1 MNMTALFFVFLLCW
15 NLSDVGAQEIIE
27 VSEVEK
33 EVIAEELQKEAQ
45 SGKHSESTNEFLNK
59 VSETFKNSKE
69 GHEIEVESQK
79 GDCAECSQKK
89 KSKNFF
95 RDFGRQ
101 IGKGAA
107 WLTTTTT
114 KPFMTASAF
123 LKGAVEKSDKNKD
136 LVALYQFFLNHQK
149 EFDKLYLQ
157 AGTPEE
163 MIEIMLAKMEQIMK
177 KKSQRLMRD
186 FLVSLEL
193 KREIPEDLTGFEL
206 TAEEIAA
213 IDPSKMNPDFINNH
227 PEYKEIKGLVGLVTK
242 EDLNDIVTSG
252 YFDKAISFDNYKAAV
267 PNVFEL
273 AGTIVGQI
281 FAPKIALNIISSTLA
296 GLYSTP
302 VLAANIGTG
311 ISSAICLQKETQ
323 EKFAADKD
331 LKMFC
336 SYVTNRSGY
345 ELLKSRAIGY
355 VAGKK
360 FHNRVSR
367 EIEKLKGKRKK
378 KNEEVIQEEKKDIV
392 PKVS

>member
-1 MNMTALFFVFLLCW
+1 
-15 NLSDVGAQEIIE
+15 
-27 VSEVEK
+27 
-33 EVIAEELQKEAQ
+33 
-45 SGKHSESTNEFLNK
+45 
-59 VSETFKNSKE
+59 
-69 GHEIEVESQK
+69 
-79 GDCAECSQKK
+79 
-89 KSKNFF
+89 
-95 RDFGRQ
+95 
-101 IGKGAA
+101 
-107 WLTTTTT
+107 
-114 KPFMTASAF
+114 
-123 LKGAVEKSDKNKD
+123 
-136 LVALYQFFLNHQK
+136 
-149 EFDKLYLQ
+149 
-157 AGTPEE
+157 
-163 MIEIMLAKMEQIMK
+163 MIEIMLSKMEEIMK
-177 KKSQRLMRD
+177 RKSQRLMRD

-206 TAEEIAA
+206 TAEEIAT
-213 IDPSKMNPDFINNH
+213 IDPAKMNPDFINNH
-227 PEYKEIKGLVGLVTK
+227 PEFKEMKGLVGLVTK

-252 YFDKAISFDNYKAAV
+252 YFDKAISFENYKAAV

-323 EKFAADKD
+323 EKFAEDKD

-360 FHNRVSR
+360 FHSKVSK

-378 KNEEVIQEEKKDIV
+378 KSEDVSGEDHKELT
-392 PKVS
+392 PKIS

>member
-1 MNMTALFFVFLLCW
+1 MNMTALLFVFLLCW
-15 NLSDVGAQEIIE
+15 NLSNIHAQEVVE
-27 VSEVEK
+27 VSQAEK
-33 EVIAEELQKEAQ
+33 EVVAEELQKEAL
-45 SGKHSESTNEFLNK
+45 SGKHSESTKEFLNK
-59 VSETFKNSKE
+59 VSEAFKHSKTN
-69 GHEIEVESQK
+69 HEIEVDPQK
-79 GDCAECSQKK
+79 GDCAECSVKK

-95 RDFGRQ
+95 RDLGRTL
-101 IGKGAA
+101 GKGAA
-107 WLTTTTT
+107 WLTTTTA

-123 LKGAVEKSDKNKD
+123 VKGAVEKSDKNKD

-149 EFDKLYLQ
+149 EFDKLYLE

-163 MIEIMLAKMEQIMK
+163 MIELMLSKMEQIME
-177 KKSQRLMRD
+177 KKSHKLMRD
-186 FLVSLEL
+186 FLLTL
-193 KREIPEDLTGFEL
+193 NLRREIPEDLTGFEL
-206 TAEEIAA
+206 TQDEIAS
-213 IDPSKMNPDFINNH
+213 IDPEKMNPDFINNH
-227 PEYKEIKGLVGLVTK
+227 PEYKEIKPLVGLMTK

-252 YFDKAISFDNYKAAV
+252 YFNKAISFDNYKAAV

-302 VLAANIGTG
+302 VIAANVGTG

-323 EKFAADKD
+323 EKFNDDKD

-355 VAGKK
+355 VAGKN
-360 FHNRVSR
+360 FHNKVSR
-367 EIEKLKGKRKK
+367 EIERIKGKRKK
-378 KNEEVIQEEKKDIV
+378 KQEELKDEKQEIV